1 MKKIVK
7 ILENQAVDQADQ
19 NLIDTLRKEV
29 ETERL
34 KDSENRGFGNNLI
47 SHIQSA
53 QNENNKKQNT
63 IHRTK
68 LILVFGCTSIIL
80 LFVLLNPFPKL
91 KLIIPGERKK
101 FERQIQ
107 VLGEIKET
115 QQEIEASLNSLTE
128 TLAQSS
134 ALNLKKEWVDS
145 FPGYQALLSLADISD
160 EFLQVSPIDILHIPQ
175 NIDFEFLYK
184 REWDLIR
191 EKIIGLESIES
202 TILN

>member
-7 ILENQAVDQADQ
+7 ILENQAVDPADQ

-34 KDSENRGFGNNLI
+34 KDSENRDFGHNQI
-47 SHIQSA
+47 SYIQSA
-53 QNENNKKQNT
+53 QNKNNKKQNT

-68 LILVFGCTSIIL
+68 LIFVFGCSSIIL
-80 LFVLLNPFPKL
+80 LFALLNTFPKL
-91 KLIIPGERKK
+91 KLIIPGEREK

-107 VLGEIKET
+107 VLSEIKET
-115 QQEIEASLNSLTE
+115 QQEIEASLDSLTE

-134 ALNLKKEWVDS
+134 ALNLKKEWVNS
-145 FPGYQALLSLADISD
+145 FPGYQALLSLTDISD

-175 NIDFEFLYK
+175 NINFEFLYK